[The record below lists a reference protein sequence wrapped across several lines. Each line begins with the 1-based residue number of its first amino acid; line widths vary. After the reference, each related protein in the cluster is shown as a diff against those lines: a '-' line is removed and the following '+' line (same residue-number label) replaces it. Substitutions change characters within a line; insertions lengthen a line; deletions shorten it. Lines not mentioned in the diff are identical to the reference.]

1 MMPDPSAPPASTA
14 LQPPQDLAP
23 GLRIEGLTKLF
34 GGRRAVD
41 SLSLNLAPG
50 TFYAL
55 LGANGAGK
63 TTTMRM
69 VAGLLAPDAGTIS
82 VFGHHLAQDP
92 LAAKAVVA
100 WMPDEPLIYDKLTPL
115 EYLEFIAGLWSVEG
129 AVAAARAE
137 DLLKWLDLWAVR
149 DARCETFSRGMRQKT
164 ALAGALLHEP
174 RLLLLDEPFSGL
186 DASVARQVKDLLVE
200 KTRAGATVVLTT
212 HVLEIAERLAE
223 RIGILHQGQLRAQ
236 GTLDELRAAQDRPGA
251 TLEEVFLALVDGAD
265 TATGPVS
272 AAKATAGAALG

>member
-1 MMPDPSAPPASTA
+1 MMPDPSAVSAPP
-14 LQPPQDLAP
+14 P
-23 GLRIEGLTKLF
+23 GLQIDRLTKVF
-34 GGRRAVD
+34 ADKRAVD
-41 SLSLNLAPG
+41 SLSLSLAPG
-50 TFYAL
+50 SFYAL

-69 VAGLLAPDAGTIS
+69 VAGLLAPDAGTIR
-82 VFGHHLAQDP
+82 VFGHSLAEDP

-115 EYLEFIAGLWSVEG
+115 EYLEFVAGLWSVEAG
-129 AVAAARAE
+129 VAASRAE
-137 DLLKWLDLWAVR
+137 DLLKWLDLWSVR
-149 DARCETFSRGMRQKT
+149 DSRCETFSRGMRQKT

-186 DASVARQVKDLLVE
+186 DAAVARQVKDLLVE

-223 RIGILHQGQLRAQ
+223 TIGILHAGQLRAQ
-236 GTLDELRAAQDRPGA
+236 GTLEDLRAAEGRPGS
-251 TLEEVFLALVDGAD
+251 TLEDIFLSIVDGVQAEP
-265 TATGPVS
+265 ATGATTG
-272 AAKATAGAALG
+272 AAKVPASVAPGVVAS